1 MGVWT
6 ERDSDYGDSDIGQ
19 RLQEWDKRRKH
30 PVVLVQLSWRHLLET
45 MPEKRLFAGFDHL
58 GNALEII
65 ANEDAANGL
74 VVFHAMK
81 LRKQFH
87 FLLGDIENGL

>member
-1 MGVWT
+1 MEIVIL
-6 ERDSDYGDSDIGQ
+6 DSSYKHGISEESILSCLFNFRGDI
-19 RLQEWDKRRKH
+19 
-30 PVVLVQLSWRHLLET
+30 LLESI
-45 MPEKRLFAGFDHL
+45 PEKPLFAGFDHL

-81 LRKQFH
+81 LRKQFY
-87 FLLGDIENGL
+87 FLLGDIENEL